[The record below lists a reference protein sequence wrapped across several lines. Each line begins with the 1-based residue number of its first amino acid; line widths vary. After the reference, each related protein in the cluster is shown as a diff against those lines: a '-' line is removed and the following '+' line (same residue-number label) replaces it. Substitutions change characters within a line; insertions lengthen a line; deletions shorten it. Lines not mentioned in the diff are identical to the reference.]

1 MVFSLFW
8 KEGVVPQTSSIL
20 VAIIVF
26 CSSVTSTTMGYD
38 GSLMNGLNILPAYND
53 FFQLDTSRTALST
66 ASTWIGNLVVGIVFA
81 KVPDFIGRKPSMLL
95 ASLITIV
102 GVVLGTA
109 AQGFAMF
116 VVSRILVGVGA
127 GFSSMAGPIY
137 FAETL
142 PIKWRGIALCLI
154 YDFWYVG
161 GLVASG
167 VTYGTS
173 GMTST
178 WSWRIPNLLQ
188 GFFSIVLLLLL
199 PFLPESPRW
208 LASVNRRDECR
219 KVLAQIYSN
228 GELENAT
235 VQTEYLLITDSL
247 ARSVESESV
256 WKVVRDMVK
265 KPSDRKRTLLMLSVT
280 VFSMWSG
287 NNIVSFYLGD
297 MLDQAGITDST
308 TQLQIYLHN
317 IILNSFCL
325 VVALI
330 GTVSVDRIGRKRLAL
345 WSSGLETLFLFL
357 VGALTKLYGTS
368 TNTSGIYGTI
378 AMIFLFQGSYSFGWT
393 PLSMLYPPEVLN
405 FRLRSVGMGIYT
417 FAAEAAGLVTVYA
430 FPIAMDKI
438 GWKTY
443 MINGV
448 WDVFQFVFVLW
459 YWVETKGKSLEE
471 IDSILDGVPVSTG
484 VEAGKVVEDEKE
496 VAQDVK
502 EL

>member
-1 MVFSLFW
+1 
-8 KEGVVPQTSSIL
+8 
-20 VAIIVF
+20 
-26 CSSVTSTTMGYD
+26 
-38 GSLMNGLNILPAYND
+38 
-53 FFQLDTSRTALST
+53 
-66 ASTWIGNLVVGIVFA
+66 
-81 KVPDFIGRKPSMLL
+81 
-95 ASLITIV
+95 
-102 GVVLGTA
+102 
-109 AQGFAMF
+109 
-116 VVSRILVGVGA
+116 
-127 GFSSMAGPIY
+127 
-137 FAETL
+137 
-142 PIKWRGIALCLI
+142 
-154 YDFWYVG
+154 
-161 GLVASG
+161 
-167 VTYGTS
+167 
-173 GMTST
+173 MTST

-247 ARSVESESV
+247 DRSVEADTV

-265 KPSDRKRTLLMLSVT
+265 KPSDRKRTLLMLSVA

-308 TQLQIYLHN
+308 TQLQIVSRASLRFGKHSTDEYLQN

-345 WSSGLETLFLFL
+345 WSSGLETVFLFL

-448 WDVFQFVFVLW
+448 WDVFQFVFVLL
-459 YWVETKGKSLEE
+459 YWVETKGNRWRRLIRFWMECRCRRAWRRVRLSKMRRR
-471 IDSILDGVPVSTG
+471 
-484 VEAGKVVEDEKE
+484 
-496 VAQDVK
+496 
-502 EL
+502 